1 MSKNTF
7 DSQLAFEERAEKIG
21 KQALKLGLIPS
32 FSIRYFPDSWEFYL
46 PEKGQTEST
55 ALTPEEAYLKLK
67 KMVEQSGAELS
78 NK

>member
-1 MSKNTF
+1 MSGNTF

-21 KQALKLGLIPS
+21 KQALELGLIPH

-46 PEKGQTEST
+46 SGEDETT

-67 KMVEQSGAELS
+67 KIVEQSGAKV
-78 NK
+78 N